1 MTKPTTSQ
9 PAQQYAYNS
18 PQHEDYK
25 LIVSTRFCLAFILG
39 YFVCAWCNA
48 TFAYGF
54 YTLGIERAESVF
66 LALICTLIFACVWVL
81 MIFCIQSLKTLS
93 MTTLPIITLFAVC
106 RFYILPN
113 PLTS

>member
-1 MTKPTTSQ
+1 MTQPTPLQTK
-9 PAQQYAYNS
+9 QYAYNS

-25 LIVSTRFCLAFILG
+25 LIVSTRFCLAFIVG

-48 TFAYGF
+48 TLAYGF
-54 YTLGIERAESVF
+54 YTLGMERAESVF
-66 LALICTLIFACVWVL
+66 LALICTLIFACVWTL

-93 MTTLPIITLFAVC
+93 ITTLSIITLFAIC

>member
-25 LIVSTRFCLAFILG
+25 LIVSTRFCLAFIVG

-48 TFAYGF
+48 TLAYGF

-66 LALICTLIFACVWVL
+66 LALIFTLIFACIWVL
-81 MIFCIQSLKTLS
+81 MIFCIQSLKILS